1 MARFDTHAIFPFRF
15 GRYELL
21 DSIGRGGMAEVFR
34 ARLPGA
40 EGFAKI
46 VVIKRLLSH
55 LFGNSEIRRMFIDEA
70 KFGASIHHK
79 NIVATHSLG
88 ELAGG
93 ELYIEMEYVE
103 GVDLKRLIAQAER
116 AGMRVPPWLTLHVAI
131 ELLEALTFLHELTD
145 AYGRSRNVAHCD
157 VSPENVLLSKQG
169 EVKLSDF
176 GIVADDEHPRPILVD
191 EARGKIGYMSPEQI
205 GGERPTA
212 RADLFSFGVLLWEC
226 LAQKRLFAG
235 ATDAESI
242 AMTCRADRIPPSRIM
257 SDVPPE
263 LDGLVVSL
271 LQVAPTRR
279 PASALEVQDQLRTV
293 LMRLNPRIARSDVR
307 EALAEIMTA
316 RPISFDRSQAIPVV
330 RADDEDAFNAK
341 TPITRPSRPP
351 RDLSET
357 GYAIIRPRGAPKL
370 DTPIPAPGTASH
382 LETDDITRRRT
393 DEMAPIRARPSK
405 VETRDILRAP
415 DAAQAE
421 ASDIFSPSVALP
433 GKGDRPGIVTWRG
446 GIDEP
451 FWLRVGADPL
461 IGPVSVLEALPMLRR
476 IIQAGQEDSV
486 EISGDRLRFIPVSMF
501 AALLGEEI
509 VTQPAVLP
517 GTAFSG
523 DLETMSLTA
532 LIGRIA
538 VLALS
543 GRLVCAHRS
552 GDFIERSDRRERGDR
567 AERAEGADRLD
578 RAERVGRGDRVE
590 RIDRREIHFAG
601 GRLTTVLS
609 NAGRLR
615 TPDLLRESGLL
626 EPSAVDACVRGAV
639 LEREGL
645 SALVARWH
653 DVDMAPVMT
662 RLMLQNL
669 EEIFTWD
676 VGSFGFDHECVPDP
690 APEAPMAVFGLLPV
704 LIARSKTTEEL
715 HRALT
720 PFLGEPMICAPQF
733 SELTCHVGWDA
744 EQQACLSLFGGGRTL
759 GASLV
764 QARAI
769 ADEKSTLVVGYL
781 LRELGLLEPADRRV
795 VP

>member
-21 DSIGRGGMAEVFR
+21 ESIGRGGMAEVFR

-55 LFGNSEIRRMFIDEA
+55 LFGNAEVRRMFIDEA

-88 ELAGG
+88 ELSGG

-116 AGMRVPPWLTLHVAI
+116 SGTRIPPWLTLHIGV

-145 AYGRSRNVAHCD
+145 ARGRSRHVVHCD
-157 VSPENVLLSKQG
+157 VSPENVLISKQG
-169 EVKLSDF
+169 DIKLSDF
-176 GIVADDEHPRPILVD
+176 GIVADDEHPRPILID
-191 EARGKIGYMSPEQI
+191 EARGKVGYMSPEQI
-205 GGERPTA
+205 GGERPGA
-212 RADLFSFGVLLWEC
+212 QADLFSFGVLLWEC
-226 LAQKRLFAG
+226 LVQKRLFAG
-235 ATDAESI
+235 GTDAESI
-242 AMTCRADRIPPSRIM
+242 AMTCRADRIPPSRIV

-263 LDGLVVSL
+263 LDALIVSL
-271 LQVAPTRR
+271 LDIAPSRR
-279 PASALEVQDQLRTV
+279 PASALDVQDYLRMM
-293 LMRLNPRIARSDVR
+293 LMRLNPRVTRSDVR
-307 EALAEIMTA
+307 DALTGILNA
-316 RPISFDRSQAIPVV
+316 RPISFDHSQAIPVV
-330 RADDEDAFNAK
+330 RDDDDAFNAK
-341 TPITRPSRPP
+341 TPTTRPTRPP
-351 RDLSET
+351 RDLSQT
-357 GYAIIRPRGAPKL
+357 GYAIIRGRGAPKL
-370 DTPIPAPGTASH
+370 NTPIPAPGTASH

-393 DEMAPIRARPSK
+393 DEMAPIRARTSK

-415 DAAQAE
+415 QGEDLDAT
-421 ASDIFSPSVALP
+421 SPSVAIA
-433 GKGDRPGIVTWRG
+433 GEGDRPSVVTWRG

-451 FWLRVGADPL
+451 LWLRTGGDPL
-461 IGPVSVLEALPMLRR
+461 IGPVSVPEALPMLRR
-476 IIQAGQEDSV
+476 IIHAGQEDSV

-509 VTQPAVLP
+509 VAHSAMLP

-543 GRLVCAHRS
+543 GRLVCAHR
-552 GDFIERSDRRERGDR
+552 F
-567 AERAEGADRLD
+567 
-578 RAERVGRGDRVE
+578 GDRVE
-590 RIDRREIHFAG
+590 RREIHFAG
-601 GRLTTVLS
+601 GRLTAVLS

-615 TPDLLRESGLL
+615 VPDLLRDSGLID
-626 EPSAVDACVRGAV
+626 PTAVDACVRGTV

-645 SALVARWH
+645 SALIARWY
-653 DVDMAPVMT
+653 DVDLAPVMT
-662 RLMLQNL
+662 RLMLQDL

-690 APEAPMAVFGLLPV
+690 APEVPMAVFGLLPV
-704 LIARSKTTEEL
+704 LITRSKTTEEL
-715 HRALT
+715 RRALT
-720 PFLGEPMICAPQF
+720 PFMSEPMICAPQF
-733 SELTCHVGWDA
+733 LELTCHVGWGQ
-744 EQQACLSLFGGGRTL
+744 EQRACLSLFGGGRTL
-759 GASLV
+759 GASLM
-764 QARAI
+764 QARSI
-769 ADEKSTLVVGYL
+769 ADEKSVLVVGYL
-781 LRELGLLEPADRRV
+781 LRELGLLEAADRRV
-795 VP
+795 VL